1 MPTGALLAASALISP
16 HRNDKPIQCMLAD
29 LWEDNPEHDDEG
41 LAGAQELPHRTQ
53 LKRELRRCK
62 QQLAHSKAVSRK
74 SRTLQ
79 ESVSRVAFATT
90 YNTFHKAAHRT
101 CHRDVVVQAPDG
113 DWVCYG
119 VEKEQKNTINDRQCR
134 GVLSHAKGQETA
146 LVQILG
152 EHKWEH
158 LILQAVYDDVSTWV
172 KTKNVSTLGLNFFR
186 KSSLDR
192 LSVATLLGLLQDVFL
207 RRQNGGTL
215 HHISINCPGQLLS
228 KANIETMR
236 DRLCNWLL
244 FSSRG
249 VGSKL
254 IEHQDAN
261 AHIQNLLRAIP
272 LTILLHTKDAL
283 SVNNGVVAAEQQLIF
298 EHNRSLSAAELGH
311 VAMLPIVCLHH
322 TASLAKR
329 AAILDIPGVATALV
343 KGSHVMQSDAFRR
356 RYTDNLD
363 RYFKHHFKRKPVLAM
378 PPGHS
383 EWIKKTSSCCRIAW
397 LI

>member
-41 LAGAQELPHRTQ
+41 LAGAQELPHPTRHTPGGE
-53 LKRELRRCK
+53 LKRELGRCK
-62 QQLAHSKAVSRK
+62 RQLAHSKAVSRK
-74 SRTLQ
+74 FRTLQ
-79 ESVSRVAFATT
+79 ESVSRVAFADT
-90 YNTFHKAAHRT
+90 YGPFHKAAHRNS
-101 CHRDVVVQAPDG
+101 HRDVVVQLPDG
-113 DWVCYG
+113 EWKCYG
-119 VEKEQKNTINDRQCR
+119 VDKKQDMTINDRARR
-134 GVLSHAKGQETA
+134 GIHSHVQGQETA

-152 EHKWEH
+152 EHKWEY

-172 KTKNVSTLGLNFFR
+172 KTSTATTLSLNFVSE
-186 KSSLDR
+186 SSLDR

-228 KANIETMR
+228 KANIATMR

-254 IEHQDAN
+254 IKHQDAN

-283 SVNNGVVAAEQQLIF
+283 CVNNGLVAVEQKLIF
-298 EHNRSLSAAELGH
+298 EHNRSLSAAEPGH
-311 VAMLPIVCLHH
+311 VAMLPIVCVHH

-329 AAILDIPGVATALV
+329 AAILDVPAVATALV
-343 KGSHVMQSDAFRR
+343 KGSHVMQSGSLRR
-356 RYTDNLD
+356 RYTENLGH
-363 RYFKHHFKRKPVLAM
+363 YFKHHFKRKPVLAM
-378 PPGHS
+378 PPGYS
-383 EWIKKTSSCCRIAW
+383 EWIKKTSS
-397 LI
+397 

>member
-1 MPTGALLAASALISP
+1 
-16 HRNDKPIQCMLAD
+16 MLAD
-29 LWEDNPEHDDEG
+29 LWEDNPEHDDEQ
-41 LAGAQELPHRTQ
+41 LAGAQVPQQLTRVKRTADTCITRC
-53 LKRELRRCK
+53 KHALRRCQK
-62 QQLAHSKAVSRK
+62 ELAHSKAVSRT

-79 ESVSRVAFATT
+79 ESVSRVAFADT
-90 YNTFHKAAHRT
+90 YNPIHKAAHRT
-101 CHRDVVVQAPDG
+101 SHRDVVVQLPDG
-113 DWVCYG
+113 HWVCHG
-119 VEKEQKNTINDRQCR
+119 VEKQQGAVINQRQSR
-134 GVLSHAKGQETA
+134 GVLSHVQGQETA

-152 EHKWEH
+152 EHKWKH

-172 KTKNVSTLGLNFFR
+172 KTKTATALGLQFVR

-192 LSVATLLGLLQDVFL
+192 LSVATLLGLLQDIFL
-207 RRQNGGTL
+207 RTPNGGTL
-215 HHISINCPGQLLS
+215 HHISINCPGQLLPQ
-228 KANIETMR
+228 ANIATMR
-236 DRLCNWLL
+236 DRLCSWLL

-261 AHIQNLLRAIP
+261 ARIQNLLRAIP

-283 SVNNGVVAAEQQLIF
+283 CVNNGVVAAEQQLIF
-298 EHNRSLSAAELGH
+298 EHERSLSATEPGH
-311 VAMLPIVCLHH
+311 VAMLSIVCAHH

-363 RYFKHHFKRKPVLAM
+363 HYFKHHFKRKPVLEM
-378 PPGHS
+378 PPGYA
-383 EWIKKTSSCCRIAW
+383 EWTKKKSS
-397 LI
+397 

>member
-1 MPTGALLAASALISP
+1 M
-16 HRNDKPIQCMLAD
+16 
-29 LWEDNPEHDDEG
+29 
-41 LAGAQELPHRTQ
+41 
-53 LKRELRRCK
+53 
-62 QQLAHSKAVSRK
+62 
-74 SRTLQ
+74 
-79 ESVSRVAFATT
+79 
-90 YNTFHKAAHRT
+90 
-101 CHRDVVVQAPDG
+101 
-113 DWVCYG
+113 
-119 VEKEQKNTINDRQCR
+119 TINDRARR
-134 GVLSHAKGQETA
+134 GIHSHVQGQETA

-172 KTKNVSTLGLNFFR
+172 KTKNVSALGLNFFR

-192 LSVATLLGLLQDVFL
+192 VSVATLLGLLQDVFL
-207 RRQNGGTL
+207 RAPHGGTNGGTL
-215 HHISINCPGQLLS
+215 HHMPINCPGQLLS

-298 EHNRSLSAAELGH
+298 EHERSLSATEPGH
-311 VAMLPIVCLHH
+311 VAMLSIVCAHH

-329 AAILDIPGVATALV
+329 AAILDVPAVATALV
-343 KGSHVMQSDAFRR
+343 KGSHVMQSGSFRR
-356 RYTDNLD
+356 RYTDNLGH
-363 RYFKHHFKRKPVLAM
+363 YFKHHFKRKPVLAM

-383 EWIKKTSSCCRIAW
+383 EWIKKASSCCRIAW